1 VSEPFNPFPG
11 DPPQDGAN
19 EPVDAAPTSRR
30 AARAGGGGAGGGIGA
45 VFTQHPRAWIIA
57 GSTLVFLLLATG
69 SLFAGVAYGTTP
81 AAAPIVAPTT
91 SATPTARATPNPQ
104 TTATALRTCSIARQA
119 AAPALGTFS
128 GTVINTATGEVLW
141 DRAGSTG
148 VATASVM
155 KTLTS
160 ATALNVLGPNYR
172 FTTTVYQGS
181 TPGSVVLVG
190 GGDPTLSAL
199 PAGQESVYK
208 GAPKLSDLAAQVNKA
223 WDAANPDQPITSVVL
238 DASMWN
244 TSDAWDPTWPLTE
257 RTQGYQPLITALMVD
272 GDRANP
278 RAQNSPRSTDPIG
291 AAGAAFVAAL
301 GLPGSTPVSQ
311 GTVIAGSTQL
321 GQVQSQPIST
331 LIGQMLP
338 VSDNTLAE
346 MMDRVSSKVSGADG
360 SAASLTGVVKNAL
373 ATYGLDAT
381 GIVIK
386 DGSGES
392 YADAVPPTLAA
403 KLMTMVGARA
413 KDLGYVLD
421 ALPVAGKS
429 GTLASRFTGANAIAR
444 GAVQAKTGSIAVAY
458 ALAGIIH
465 AADGSTLSFAFFAEG
480 KLSATGA
487 MNGLDTVTTA
497 AFSCGNNLS
506 NN

>member
-11 DPPQDGAN
+11 DAPQDEAN
-19 EPVDAAPTSRR
+19 ETPDAAPTRRR
-30 AARAGGGGAGGGIGA
+30 AARSGGAAGGIGA
-45 VFTQHPRAWIIA
+45 VFTKHPRAWIIA
-57 GSTLVFLLLATG
+57 GSTLAFLLLATG
-69 SLFAGVAYGTTP
+69 SLFAGVAYGSTP
-81 AAAPIVAPTT
+81 AAAPIVAPTA
-91 SATPTARATPNPQ
+91 SATPTPRATPTPQ
-104 TTATALRTCSIARQA
+104 STATALRTCSIAKQA
-119 AAPALGTFS
+119 AAPALGAFS
-128 GTVINTATGEVLW
+128 GAVINTATGELLW
-141 DRAGSTG
+141 DRAGGTG
-148 VATASVM
+148 VAPASVM

-160 ATALNVLGPNYR
+160 ATALTVLGANYR
-172 FTTTVYQGS
+172 FSTTVYQGA

-199 PAGQESVYK
+199 PAGQESVYR

-223 WDAANPDQPITSVVL
+223 WDAAHPGDPITSVVL

-244 TSDAWDPTWPLTE
+244 TADAWDPTWPVTE
-257 RTQGYQPLITALMVD
+257 RTHGYQPLITALMVD

-291 AAGAAFVAAL
+291 RAGAAFVAAL
-301 GLPGSTPVSQ
+301 GLPGGTPVSQ
-311 GTVIAGSTQL
+311 GTLVAGSAQL

-338 VSDNTLAE
+338 ISDNTLAE

-373 ATYGLDAT
+373 AAYGLDAT
-381 GIVIK
+381 GLVIK

-392 YADAVPPTLAA
+392 YADAVPPALAA
-403 KLMTMVGARA
+403 KLMSMVGARA

-429 GTLASRFTGANAIAR
+429 GTLASRFSGANAIAR

-480 KLSATGA
+480 KVSATGA
-487 MNGLDTVTTA
+487 MNGLDTVTTG

>member
-1 VSEPFNPFPG
+1 
-11 DPPQDGAN
+11 
-19 EPVDAAPTSRR
+19 
-30 AARAGGGGAGGGIGA
+30 
-45 VFTQHPRAWIIA
+45 
-57 GSTLVFLLLATG
+57 
-69 SLFAGVAYGTTP
+69 
-81 AAAPIVAPTT
+81 
-91 SATPTARATPNPQ
+91 
-104 TTATALRTCSIARQA
+104 
-119 AAPALGTFS
+119 
-128 GTVINTATGEVLW
+128 
-141 DRAGSTG
+141 
-148 VATASVM
+148 
-155 KTLTS
+155 
-160 ATALNVLGPNYR
+160 
-172 FTTTVYQGS
+172 
-181 TPGSVVLVG
+181 
-190 GGDPTLSAL
+190 
-199 PAGQESVYK
+199 
-208 GAPKLSDLAAQVNKA
+208 
-223 WDAANPDQPITSVVL
+223 
-238 DASMWN
+238 
-244 TSDAWDPTWPLTE
+244 
-257 RTQGYQPLITALMVD
+257 
-272 GDRANP
+272 
-278 RAQNSPRSTDPIG
+278 
-291 AAGAAFVAAL
+291 
-301 GLPGSTPVSQ
+301 
-311 GTVIAGSTQL
+311 
-321 GQVQSQPIST
+321 
-331 LIGQMLP
+331 MLP

-373 ATYGLDAT
+373 AAYGLDAT

-392 YADAVPPTLAA
+392 YADAVPPALAA

-421 ALPVAGKS
+421 ALPVSGKS

>member
-1 VSEPFNPFPG
+1 VTEPLNPFPG
-11 DPPQDGAN
+11 DAPQDEAN
-19 EPVDAAPTSRR
+19 EPTDAAPTSRR
-30 AARAGGGGAGGGIGA
+30 AARSGGGSGGLGA
-45 VFTQHPRAWIIA
+45 VFTRHPRAWIIA
-57 GSTLVFLLLATG
+57 GSAVAFVLLATG
-69 SLFAGVAYGTTP
+69 SLFAGVAYGSTP

-104 TTATALRTCSIARQA
+104 STATALRTCSIAKQA
-119 AAPALGTFS
+119 ALPALGAFS
-128 GTVINTATGEVLW
+128 GTVVNATTGEVLW

-172 FTTTVYQGS
+172 FSTTVYQGS
-181 TPGSVVLVG
+181 MPGSVVLVG

-208 GAPKLSDLAAQVNKA
+208 GAPKLSDLAAQVNAK
-223 WDAANPDQPITSVVL
+223 WDSVNPGQPITSVVL

-244 TSDAWDPTWPLTE
+244 ASDAWDPTWPVTE

-272 GDRANP
+272 GDRANA

-291 AAGAAFVAAL
+291 HAGSAFVAAL
-301 GLPGSTPVSQ
+301 GLPGGTPITL
-311 GTVIAGSTQL
+311 GTVVSGSAQL

-373 ATYGLDAT
+373 TTYGLDAS

-392 YADAVPPTLAA
+392 YADAVPPALAA
-403 KLMTMVGARA
+403 KLMAMVGARA

-465 AADGSTLSFAFFAEG
+465 AADGTTLSFAFFAEG